1 MRNKIRIFNYE
12 TFPNPQPRFFPTKNN
27 TKSEMRPF
35 KNKPRKKY
43 IKKFQMKIS
52 E

>member
-35 KNKPRKKY
+35 KQAKK
-43 IKKFQMKIS
+43 KNTLKSFK
-52 E
+52 